1 LKISAM
7 LKKVVND
14 QYKLLEIDLDGV
26 FQRLLLLQ
34 KKYAA
39 IKVVDERRTTTEIK
53 GLDMKRREYCALL
66 KRVSQYVLVNQRR
79 LSSKTFMS
87 IS

>member
-1 LKISAM
+1 VTELALKISAM

-14 QYKLLEIDLDGV
+14 RYRLLGVGLGGV

-39 IKVVDERRTTTEIK
+39 IKVVDERRTSTEI
-53 GLDMKRREYCALL
+53 
-66 KRVSQYVLVNQRR
+66 
-79 LSSKTFMS
+79 
-87 IS
+87 